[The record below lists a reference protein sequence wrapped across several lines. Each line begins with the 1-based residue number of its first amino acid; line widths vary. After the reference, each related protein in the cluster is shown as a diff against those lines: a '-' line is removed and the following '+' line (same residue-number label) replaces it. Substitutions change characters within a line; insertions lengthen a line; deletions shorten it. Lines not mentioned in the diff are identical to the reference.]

1 MKGYKV
7 LLSGLVNRYGTVYE
21 LNKKYTLRSG
31 DLKWRENGF
40 HFCSRPEDT
49 LRYIDAFNE
58 EFDMAEVEGS
68 GDLHLYEDE
77 YYGYFDMYASSEMEI
92 KRIIPREEWISMV
105 INSKNPDRVKRLIST
120 MKLTEDE
127 IELIRSKYN
136 TSMDFYIDYYQN
148 KDDQLKRS

>member
-21 LNKKYTLRSG
+21 LNKKYILRG
-31 DLKWRENGF
+31 ELKWRENGF

-68 GDLHLYEDE
+68 GDLHLYEDD
-77 YYGYFDMYASSEMEI
+77 YYGYYDMYASSEMEI
-92 KRIIPREEWISMV
+92 KRVIPREEWIRSV
-105 INSKNPDRVKRLIST
+105 IDSKIPDRVKRLIST
-120 MKLTEDE
+120 MKLTDDE
-127 IELIRSKYN
+127 IELIREKYN

-148 KDDQLKRS
+148 KDKELKRS

>member
-21 LNKKYTLRSG
+21 LNKKYILRG
-31 DLKWRENGF
+31 ELKSRENGF

-58 EFDMAEVEGS
+58 EFDMVEVEGS
-68 GDLHLYEDE
+68 GDLHLYEDD
-77 YYGYFDMYASSEMEI
+77 YYEYFDMYASSEMEI
-92 KRIIPREEWISMV
+92 KRVIPREEWIRSV
-105 INSKNPDRVKRLIST
+105 IDSKIPDRVKRLIST
-120 MKLTEDE
+120 MKLTDDE
-127 IELIRSKYN
+127 IELIREKYN

-148 KDDQLKRS
+148 KDKELKRS